1 MARLAGGQ
9 DSPVFWPAVCSLSN
23 VHLCWKCRVT
33 WACSLCFL
41 SCCCCRGGNF
51 TCSAHAE
58 SKTHSVRFCSDPS
71 DLISCHSTPGGTD
84 GYFMAFFFFY
94 MCSQNKQGYFSR
106 GRMCEWWWDEDMETL
121 NRKFLGLSGN
131 VCSVIRVQVAQIQ
144 RLIVR
149 FCLI

>member
-1 MARLAGGQ
+1 MAGFWMARLAGGQ
-9 DSPVFWPAVCSLSN
+9 DSPVFSPAVCSLSN

-58 SKTHSVRFCSDPS
+58 SKTHAVRFCSDPS

-84 GYFMAFFFFY
+84 GYFMAFFFSI
-94 MCSQNKQGYFSR
+94 CVPRINK
-106 GRMCEWWWDEDMETL
+106 
-121 NRKFLGLSGN
+121 
-131 VCSVIRVQVAQIQ
+131 VIFPEAECVNGGGMRTWK
-144 RLIVR
+144 L
-149 FCLI
+149 